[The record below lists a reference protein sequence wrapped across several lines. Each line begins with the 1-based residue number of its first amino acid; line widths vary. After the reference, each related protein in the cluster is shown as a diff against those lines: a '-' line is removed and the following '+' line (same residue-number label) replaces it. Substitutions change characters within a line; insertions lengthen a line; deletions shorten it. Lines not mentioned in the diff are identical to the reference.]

1 MENVSKA
8 LLIAGAILLA
18 VLIISIGLYIVN
30 RTNSTMSLG
39 EAELNYVKINA
50 FNSKYETYE
59 GIQQGKNVRKILHY
73 AIQDNNVLL
82 GNDQK
87 SPSVINRCINIRS
100 NHPKILEAFSS
111 NASMISG
118 LTTRDYGVRYAENI
132 EQISGVINPAG
143 KYKISFSY
151 SVANGYIWEIHV
163 DYPE

>member
-30 RTNSTMSLG
+30 RTNGTILLG
-39 EAELNYVKINA
+39 EGELNYVKINA

-59 GIQQGKNVRKILHY
+59 GIQQGKNVKKILHY
-73 AIQDNNVLL
+73 AIQDNNILL
-82 GNDQK
+82 GKNQK
-87 SPSVINRCINIRS
+87 SPSAINRCINIRS

-111 NASMISG
+111 KASMISA

-132 EQISGVINPAG
+132 EQIATVINPAA
-143 KYKISFSY
+143 KYKIFFSY
-151 SVANGYIWEIHV
+151 SVVNGYIWEIHI
-163 DYPE
+163 DNPE